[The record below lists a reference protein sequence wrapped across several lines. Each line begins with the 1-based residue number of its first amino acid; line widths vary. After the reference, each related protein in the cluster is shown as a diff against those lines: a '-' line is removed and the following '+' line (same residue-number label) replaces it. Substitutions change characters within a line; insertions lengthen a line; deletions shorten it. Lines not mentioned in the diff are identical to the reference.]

1 MSTHNTLTLASV
13 STQFISCTITFFF
26 PSLITLTTSATLA
39 SRYSPS
45 GIIPTREATIES
57 ILLFIEPPTAN
68 LLCKNSPAP
77 IGIIRTPIVLTSLSR
92 DCIISVLCFFR
103 PAFASIASFA
113 AYASR
118 PTFVSTALHS
128 PDTIKLPESNIS
140 PAFLTT
146 SSDSPVTNDSLTRTN
161 PSTRIASALSWFPA
175 ENTHKS
181 PLTRVSEATVCNCP
195 SLITDVL
202 GALTTVSL
210 SRTFLALIS

>member
-1 MSTHNTLTLASV
+1 M
-13 STQFISCTITFFF
+13 
-26 PSLITLTTSATLA
+26 
-39 SRYSPS
+39 
-45 GIIPTREATIES
+45 
-57 ILLFIEPPTAN
+57 
-68 LLCKNSPAP
+68 
-77 IGIIRTPIVLTSLSR
+77 
-92 DCIISVLCFFR
+92 CFFR

-181 PLTRVSEATVCNCP
+181 PLTRVSEAIVCNCP

-210 SRTFLALIS
+210 SRTFLALISCIIPINILEIITGRNVILLYDLTRARRTANTANIRLKYVNTLPATIWPMVLDCFPTDTLTMPSFVNCSTSSAVSPFFTSVI